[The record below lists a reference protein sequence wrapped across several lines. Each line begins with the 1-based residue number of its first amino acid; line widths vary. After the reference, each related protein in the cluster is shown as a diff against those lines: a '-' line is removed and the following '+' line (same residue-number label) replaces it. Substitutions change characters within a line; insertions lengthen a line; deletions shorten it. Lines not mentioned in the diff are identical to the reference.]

1 MLTWRTVI
9 LASPVTVIISDAV
22 PAGMKKAVLYDSNTG
37 NTRMMAEAIAEG
49 AREAGDD
56 VWIQKVQDAD
66 RERMLAC
73 DVIYL
78 GCPAMGREQTG
89 DGQTDLMADVGK
101 RFAGKKVAI
110 FGSCRYGTGMWL
122 RNWGGRL
129 QAFGADVFDYPGVM
143 AVGKPSEEV
152 LEMCRELGR
161 ASSDR

>member
-1 MLTWRTVI
+1 
-9 LASPVTVIISDAV
+9 
-22 PAGMKKAVLYDSNTG
+22 MKKAVLYDSNTG

-56 VWIQKVQDAD
+56 VWIQAVQTAD

-73 DVIYL
+73 DVIFL

-101 RFAGKKVAI
+101 RFAGKKVAV
-110 FGSCRYGTGMWL
+110 FGSCKYGTGMWL
-122 RNWGGRL
+122 RNWCSRL
-129 QAFGADVFDYPGVM
+129 EAFGADVFDYPGVM

-152 LEMCRELGR
+152 LEKCR
-161 ASSDR
+161 SSAGPSQNDAQISVSK

>member
-1 MLTWRTVI
+1 MMGIR
-9 LASPVTVIISDAV
+9 SGSVTVIIPDAV
-22 PAGMKKAVLYDSNTG
+22 RAGMKKAVLYDSNTG

-56 VWIQKVQDAD
+56 VWIQDVQTAD

-101 RFAGKKVAI
+101 GFAGKKVAI
-110 FGSCRYGTGMWL
+110 FGSCKYGTGMWL
-122 RNWGGRL
+122 RNWGSRL
-129 QAFGADVFDYPGVM
+129 EAFGADVFDYPGVM
-143 AVGKPSEEV
+143 AVQKPSEEV
-152 LEMCRELGR
+152 LEKCRELGR
-161 ASSDR
+161 AFSE